1 MSLTCDPYWALL
13 KSHTPWHKYWPSW
26 SWPYGS
32 WLYNYLCNR
41 CISPLML
48 WVRIPLMARCTTLC
62 DQVCQWLAADRCF
75 FCLLRFYPRI
85 KQTATI
91 WLKEALSI
99 IKPNKKQWHKWDKV
113 PGPIFIVQR
122 YKMTKTAASDFLY
135 RDMNSMMKPEQ
146 EEEDDEEESWWRM
159 RNANMQTTHIRER
172 WFYWFWNQSH

>member
-13 KSHTPWHKYWPSW
+13 KSQTPWHKDGPSW
-26 SWPYGS
+26 SWTYGS

-91 WLKEALSI
+91 WLKEALNI
-99 IKPNKKQWHKWDKV
+99 IKPNKNHWHKWELTTLVVICTDYIGSWITSYHTV
-113 PGPIFIVQR
+113 
-122 YKMTKTAASDFLY
+122 MTTTAHHY
-135 RDMNSMMKPEQ
+135 VTECEIWVKP
-146 EEEDDEEESWWRM
+146 STGHM
-159 RNANMQTTHIRER
+159 
-172 WFYWFWNQSH
+172 